1 MTDPLPIRI
10 LLVDDHS
17 LFRKGIASLLTGE
30 PGFEVAGEAADGLEA
45 VARAQEL
52 MPDLILMDVYM
63 PGMNGLE
70 ATRRIKELLPYVRIV
85 MLTVSEEDQ
94 DLFEAIKSGAQGYLL
109 KKIDAKALFNTLR
122 GIAQGEASVS
132 RAMAAKVLEEFARQT
147 RPQPT
152 VILPGT
158 KLSPREKEVLEL
170 VAQGKSNKEIA
181 AALGVAEN
189 TVKSYIK
196 NILEKL
202 HIENRVQA
210 ATFAVR
216 EGLIEKPTKK
226 HD

>member
-1 MTDPLPIRI
+1 VTDPSLIRI

-17 LFRKGIASLLTGE
+17 LFRKGVASLLTAE
-30 PGFEVAGEAADGLEA
+30 SGFEVVGEAADGLEA

-70 ATRRIKELLPYVRIV
+70 ATRRIKEVLPYVKVV

-94 DLFEAIKSGAQGYLL
+94 DLFEAIKSGARGYLL
-109 KKIDAKALFNTLR
+109 KKIDARALFSTLK
-122 GIAQGEASVS
+122 GIAQGEAPVS
-132 RAMAAKVLEEFARQT
+132 RKMAAKILDEFARQT
-147 RPQPT
+147 KRQPA
-152 VILPGT
+152 VALPGT
-158 KLSPREKEVLEL
+158 KLSPREKEVLDL
-170 VAQGKSNKEIA
+170 VAGGKSNKEIA
-181 AALGVAEN
+181 AALIVAEN

-202 HIENRVQA
+202 HLENRVQA

-216 EGLIEKPTKK
+216 EGLVEKPKGK

>member
-1 MTDPLPIRI
+1 MTDPSPIRV
-10 LLVDDHS
+10 LLADDHS
-17 LFRKGIASLLTGE
+17 LFRKGIASLLAAE
-30 PGFEVAGEAADGLEA
+30 RDFEVVGEAADGSEA

-52 MPDLILMDVYM
+52 MPDVILMDVYM

-70 ATRRIKELLPYVRIV
+70 ATRRIKEVLPYVRVV

-94 DLFEAIKSGAQGYLL
+94 DLFEAIKNGAQGYLL
-109 KKIDAKALFNTLR
+109 KKIDAKALFSTLK
-122 GIAQGEASVS
+122 GIAQGEAPVS
-132 RAMAAKVLEEFARQT
+132 RKMAAKILDEFARQT
-147 RPQPT
+147 KRQPP
-152 VILPGT
+152 VALPGT

-170 VAQGKSNKEIA
+170 VAHGKSNKELA

-202 HIENRVQA
+202 HLDNRVQA

-216 EGLIEKPTKK
+216 EGLLEEPEGK